1 MPHKDNNKSL
11 KSNNSGK
18 IFLIPD
24 EVIDQVKE
32 LNIVDAL
39 SPYIT
44 VKRSGSAYE
53 AICPF
58 HQDHNPSLKIN
69 PAKQLYKC
77 FSCGKSGK
85 NAIDVVMKVKSVE
98 WYDAVRLIAR
108 DHQIS
113 IPEIEMSEEEETDY
127 KNRAAIYNVNRWAA
141 DWFRKQLHSKEN
153 SKALEYLKS
162 RWDDEDTIDHFSL
175 GYAPNGWYNLL
186 NAAKKEG
193 YKEELLLGAGL
204 INKNDE
210 TGNTCDFFSDRIIF
224 PISDRR
230 GIAGFTGRHV
240 PWNETKH
247 KYLNTK
253 TTLVYQK
260 SEFPYNFYQAIRFIK
275 EKENA
280 YLVEGNADVVGLH
293 QIDIYNSFALSGTS
307 LTPGYIEQLKKI
319 TSCITLI
326 GDTDKPGQDS
336 VSRSAKMIIES
347 GMYCK
352 IIPLPDGTEKQDADS
367 FFKDKATFDEYDIA
381 PHKKDY
387 ILYFAEKEK
396 QKQKNGHKEPD
407 QEAKLLKTMAGLI
420 HRLPQLSHNGYVD
433 GITKILDLNKKD
445 LKDSIKALLK
455 EPIVA
460 KPKTI
465 IPEGVDE
472 DTALSS
478 GFYEKNN
485 CYCFI
490 SKEGVFKASN
500 FTIKPLFHIYSKS
513 DNKRL
518 IEITN
523 EHGHARIL
531 DIPSKMFT
539 VDQFQQAVFGE
550 GNFIFFGSKSHF
562 MKVLERISNNFPFCN
577 ELKTLGWQR
586 EGFYAFSNGIL
597 DGSFIPVDKFGI
609 TEFKGSKY
617 FSPAFSVVYSDVRED
632 DDEYSNDRE
641 FIWQQSPV
649 TFGEWSKLML
659 EVYGEKAMPAMAYI
673 IAAVF
678 RDLIFD
684 KYKLFPHL
692 FLFGETQ
699 SGKSQF
705 AYSLSNFFFNSMPP
719 FSLNSGTQVGFFRRL
734 SRVKNALVWFD
745 EYNNNIDEKRFQSLK
760 AAYDGMGHEKG
771 KMTNDNRTSITR
783 VNSATVI
790 SGQYLPTL
798 DDNALFSRSILISF
812 EKQKYTPEQMK
823 AFSTLKGFETE
834 GLSSLVND
842 IINYR
847 DRVESEYTMAYSDL
861 LDKMK
866 DDLTREGKAFEERLV
881 RNFVSVLTPVKIIL
895 ETDKPLELNFTFD
908 QLYAYSKEKI
918 SELSAQIT
926 SSEALA
932 NFWQMVEFLLDDHKI
947 EEGVD
952 FKICSGIEITYKN
965 KNETWISEE
974 IDIRKNALLIRFT
987 KIHPLYMEAHRKQF
1001 GKNGVDITSLTY
1013 YIKHQP
1019 AYKGFVSSVRF
1030 SNSVT
1035 SCFYFDYDQLK
1046 INLTRSMVNNSN
1058 EDTQNNITDD
1068 SDKNLPF

>member
-1 MPHKDNNKSL
+1 MNSLNSNTQAKNN
-11 KSNNSGK
+11 
-18 IFLIPD
+18 FIPD
-24 EVIDQVKE
+24 EDIQSVKDLPINEVIEKYFP
-32 LNIVDAL
+32 LTKNGAGYKAL
-39 SPYIT
+39 
-44 VKRSGSAYE
+44 
-53 AICPF
+53 CPF
-58 HQDHNPSLKIN
+58 HKEKTPSFNVTPSKDRFKCFGCGEAGDAI
-69 PAKQLYKC
+69 AFVKKYKQLTYPE
-77 FSCGKSGK
+77 
-85 NAIDVVMKVKSVE
+85 AIK
-98 WYDAVRLIAR
+98 
-108 DHQIS
+108 
-113 IPEIEMSEEEETDY
+113 EIGRNHGIEIHEEELSEEASTIHKREDEL
-127 KNRAAIYNVNRWAA
+127 YNVNQWASK
-141 DWFRKQLHSKEN
+141 WFASQLQLPEHAT
-153 SKALEYLKS
+153 ALEYVKS
-162 RWDDEDTIDHFSL
+162 RWDDESIDVFNL
-175 GYAPNGWYNLL
+175 GFVPDGWNNLL
-186 NAAKKEG
+186 PAAKKEG
-193 YKEELLLGAGL
+193 YKEDLLLEAGL
-204 INKNDE
+204 IKKKENNGKESIFDTFRN
-210 TGNTCDFFSDRIIF
+210 RVIF

-230 GIAGFTGRHV
+230 GIAGFTSRCL
-240 PWNETKH
+240 PDKPQEP
-247 KYLNTK
+247 KYLNTGDN
-253 TTLVYQK
+253 LVYHK
-260 SEFPYNFYQAIRFIK
+260 SNILYNLPAASRYIK
-275 EKENA
+275 EQKNA
-280 YLVEGNADVVGLH
+280 YLVEGNADVIRLS
-293 QIDIYNSFALSGTS
+293 QIGICNCVAISGTS
-307 LTPGYIEQLKKI
+307 MTAGHIEALKKI
-319 TSCITLI
+319 TPCITLI
-326 GDTDKPGQDS
+326 GDTDKAGQDS
-336 VSRSAKMIIES
+336 VSRSAKLIIES

-352 IIPLPDGTEKQDADS
+352 IITLPEGEEKQDADS
-367 FFKDKATFDEYDIA
+367 FFKNKATFDEYDVA

-387 ILYFAEKEK
+387 ILYLGEKEK
-396 QKQKNGHKEPD
+396 KDDMDPNQG
-407 QEAKLLKTMAGLI
+407 AVLIKTLAELI
-420 HRLPQLSHNGYVD
+420 YRLPQLSHTGYINGV
-433 GITKILDLNKKD
+433 TKILDLNKKD

-460 KPKTI
+460 KPKTN

-478 GFYEKNN
+478 GFYEKNH
-485 CYCFI
+485 CYYFI
-490 SKEGVFKASN
+490 SKEGAFKASN

-523 EHGHARIL
+523 EHGHTRIL

-597 DGSFIPVDKFGI
+597 DGSFVQVDKFGI

-649 TFGEWSKLML
+649 TFGEWSRLML
-659 EVYGEKAMPAMAYI
+659 SVYGEKAMLAIAYV

-678 RDLIFD
+678 RDLIYD

-771 KMTNDNRTSITR
+771 KMTNDNRTAITK

-812 EKQKYTPEQMK
+812 EKQKYTAEQMK
-823 AFSTLKGFETE
+823 EFSRLKELETK
-834 GLSSLVND
+834 GLSSMVND

-847 DRVESEYTMAYSDL
+847 DQVESKYTMAYSDL
-861 LDKMK
+861 IDKMK
-866 DDLTREGKAFEERLV
+866 DDLAREGKAFEERLV

-895 ETDKPLELNFTFD
+895 ESSSPLELNFTFD
-908 QLYAYSKEKI
+908 QLYQYSKEKI
-918 SELSAQIT
+918 SELSVQIT

-952 FKICSGIEITYKN
+952 FKICSGIEITYRN
-965 KNETWISEE
+965 KNEDWITEE
-974 IDIRKNALLIRFT
+974 IDIKKNALLIRFT

-1001 GKNGVDITSLTY
+1001 GKNGVDLTSLTY

-1019 AYKGFVSSVRF
+1019 AYKGFVSSIRF

-1046 INLTRSMVNNSN
+1046 INLTRSMVISSN
-1058 EDTQNNITDD
+1058 ESTQNTITDN
-1068 SDKNLPF
+1068 SEKNLPF

>member
-1 MPHKDNNKSL
+1 MNSNTPTKNN
-11 KSNNSGK
+11 
-18 IFLIPD
+18 FIPD
-24 EVIDQVKE
+24 DDIRLVKDIPAHEVIEKY
-32 LNIVDAL
+32 LHLTKNGAGFKAL
-39 SPYIT
+39 
-44 VKRSGSAYE
+44 
-53 AICPF
+53 CPF
-58 HQDHNPSLKIN
+58 HDEKTPSFN
-69 PAKQLYKC
+69 VVPSNNFFKC
-77 FSCGKSGK
+77 FGCGASGD
-85 NAIDVVMKVKSVE
+85 AIEFVE
-98 WYDAVRLIAR
+98 KHKGLTFPEAVREIAG
-108 DHQIS
+108 DHGIV
-113 IPEIEMSEEEETDY
+113 IHEEELSEEASTIQKKKDEL
-127 KNRAAIYNVNRWAA
+127 YNVNRWAGK
-141 DWFRKQLHSKEN
+141 WFAGQLQLPEHAT
-153 SKALEYLKS
+153 ALKYVKS
-162 RWDDEDTIDHFSL
+162 RWDDESIDVFNL
-175 GYAPNGWYNLL
+175 GFAPGGWQNLL

-193 YKEELLLGAGL
+193 YKEELLLEAGL
-204 INKNDE
+204 ISKNDE
-210 TGNTCDFFSDRIIF
+210 KGNIYDFFRDRIIF
-224 PISDRR
+224 PINDRR
-230 GIAGFTGRHV
+230 GIAGFTGRYV
-240 PWNETKH
+240 PWNKIEP

-253 TTLVYQK
+253 NTTVYHK
-260 SEFPYNFYQAIRFIK
+260 SDIPYNFYHAIRFIK
-275 EKENA
+275 EKQNA
-280 YLVEGNADVVGLH
+280 YLVEGNADVIRLH
-293 QIDIYNSFALSGTS
+293 QIGALNCFASSGTS
-307 LTPGYIEQLKKI
+307 LTAGHIEALKKI
-319 TSCITLI
+319 TPCITLI
-326 GDTDKPGQDS
+326 GDTDKAGQDS
-336 VSRSAKMIIES
+336 VNRSAKMIIES

-352 IIPLPDGTEKQDADS
+352 IITLPDGEEKQDADS
-367 FFKDKATFDEYDIA
+367 FFKDKAQFDAYCV
-381 PHKKDY
+381 PPNKKDY
-387 ILYFAEKEK
+387 ILYLAEKEK
-396 QKQKNGHKEPD
+396 DAH
-407 QEAKLLKTMAGLI
+407 QEADQKVSLIKTIGGLI
-420 HRLPQLSHNGYVD
+420 FHLPLPSHNSYIDDV
-433 GITKILDLNKKD
+433 TKILKSNKQD
-445 LKDSIKALLK
+445 LKNSINALLK
-455 EPIVA
+455 EPVVA
-460 KPKTI
+460 KPKAN
-465 IPEGVDE
+465 IPDGVDE

-478 GFYEKNN
+478 GFYEKNH
-485 CYCFI
+485 CYYFI
-490 SKEGVFKASN
+490 SKEGAFKASN

-523 EHGHARIL
+523 EHGHTRIL

-597 DGSFIPVDKFGI
+597 DGSFVQVDKFGI

-649 TFGEWSKLML
+649 TFGEWSRLML
-659 EVYGEKAMPAMAYI
+659 SVYGEKAMLAIVYV

-771 KMTNDNRTSITR
+771 KMTNDNRTAITK

-812 EKQKYTPEQMK
+812 EKQKYTAEQMK
-823 AFSTLKGFETE
+823 EFSRLKELETK
-834 GLSSLVND
+834 GLSSMVND

-847 DRVESEYTMAYSDL
+847 DQVESKYTMAYSDL
-861 LDKMK
+861 IDKMK

-895 ETDKPLELNFTFD
+895 ESSSPLELNFTFD
-908 QLYAYSKEKI
+908 QLYQYSKEKI

-965 KNETWISEE
+965 KNEAWISEE
-974 IDIRKNALLIRFT
+974 IDIKKNALLIRFT

-1001 GKNGVDITSLTY
+1001 GKNGVDLTSLTY

-1019 AYKGFVSSVRF
+1019 AYKGYVNNHRFVQGP
-1030 SNSVT
+1030 T
-1035 SCFYFDYDQLK
+1035 SCYYFDYDQLK
-1046 INLTRSMVNNSN
+1046 INLTRNTINAPFESSRNSS
-1058 EDTQNNITDD
+1058 TDN
-1068 SDKNLPF
+1068 SENSLPF